1 MQTQAGTTTRAG
13 ESSDYTSARE
23 KAKTPATFNNMGDLD
38 KHNSKS
44 RTTNARNVES
54 NNYALPKIEVGNL
67 NLAKALGRKDVGARS
82 RQASGLQAKVSDNN
96 NAQDAYTIK
105 GDQMFAM
112 DT

>member
-13 ESSDYTSARE
+13 ESSDFTSARE

-44 RTTNARNVES
+44 RTNARNVES

-67 NLAKALGRKDVGARS
+67 NLANALGRKDVGGRS
-82 RQASGLQAKVSDNN
+82 RQA
-96 NAQDAYTIK
+96 
-105 GDQMFAM
+105 
-112 DT
+112 